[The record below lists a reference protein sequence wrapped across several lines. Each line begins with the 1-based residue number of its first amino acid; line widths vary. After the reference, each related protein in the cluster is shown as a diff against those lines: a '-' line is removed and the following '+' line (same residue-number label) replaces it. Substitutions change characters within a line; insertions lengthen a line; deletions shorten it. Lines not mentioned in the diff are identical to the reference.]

1 MSLYKE
7 MLPPMKDLKNCPHC
21 DNKII
26 RDIFMMNSEN
36 GRKMIEAEACNH
48 CEIIYYILPE

>member
-21 DNKII
+21 ENKII
-26 RDIFMMNSEN
+26 RDIFMMNSED
-36 GRKMIEAEACNH
+36 GRKMIEADACNH